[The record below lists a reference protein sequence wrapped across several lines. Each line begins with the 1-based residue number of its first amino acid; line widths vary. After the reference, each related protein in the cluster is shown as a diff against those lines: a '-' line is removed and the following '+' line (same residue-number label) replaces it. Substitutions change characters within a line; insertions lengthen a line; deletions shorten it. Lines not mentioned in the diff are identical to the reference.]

1 MFFNPKKI
9 KLGNN
14 KNAYFRTSLN
24 AYRRKKI
31 KSQGSKLP
39 SSIQTS
45 MSKLNLVV
53 RRQEVK
59 QKSKKEN
66 RK

>member
-39 SSIQTS
+39 SSI
-45 MSKLNLVV
+45 
-53 RRQEVK
+53 
-59 QKSKKEN
+59 
-66 RK
+66 